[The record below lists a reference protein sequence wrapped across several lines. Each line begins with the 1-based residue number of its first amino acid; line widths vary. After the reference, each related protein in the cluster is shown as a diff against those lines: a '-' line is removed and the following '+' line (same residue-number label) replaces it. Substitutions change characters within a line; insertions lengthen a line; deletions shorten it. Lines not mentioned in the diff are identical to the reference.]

1 MKNFSLAIILAS
13 SLAFPQQIDSLKL
26 TELESLKLKN
36 AQYQAIIAQ
45 QNVDLLQLQL
55 EKAQIQ
61 ARDTYST
68 LNSQAEEIK
77 NRNKSKN
84 RRENRENNSTNS
96 NKRKYNSKSK

>member
-77 NRNKSKN
+77 KSHNWGKDVVFSPQDLTFI
-84 RRENRENNSTNS
+84 RVSS
-96 NKRKYNSKSK
+96 DKK